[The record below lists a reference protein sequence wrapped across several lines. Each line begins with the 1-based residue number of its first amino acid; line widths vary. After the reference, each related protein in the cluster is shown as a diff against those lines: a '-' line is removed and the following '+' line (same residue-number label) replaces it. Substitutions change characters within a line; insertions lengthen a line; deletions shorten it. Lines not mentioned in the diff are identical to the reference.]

1 MASLNFNHAQ
11 SNSKKWAKKIKLP
24 QMKFFFKKQLL
35 KFSCTHSPLS
45 FCKILKQFLEPI
57 QSYEDKPFLG
67 QKWPI
72 CPEQIFFGINY
83 YYFYPPIGPFHCA
96 KFKKISY
103 SGSWVMRLCHFGA
116 QNGLFASKTFLEK
129 IINII
134 FIYLLV
140 PLKKKNSYSGSR
152 SFLGS
157 KWPICPNE
165 NLFRKPVHEPCF
177 FHSCL
182 STCQKSKSD
191 MNLLVKYWWLKNTE
205 ISLAERHFWL

>member
-72 CPEQIFFGINY
+72 CPEKFFLEQTIITFIHLLALFIVQNL
-83 YYFYPPIGPFHCA
+83 
-96 KFKKISY
+96 KKISY

-140 PLKKKNSYSGSR
+140 PLKKKKFLQRIQIISGLKMAHLPKWE
-152 SFLGS
+152 SFQKTCSWALFLS
-157 KWPICPNE
+157 FMPIYMPKIKV
-165 NLFRKPVHEPCF
+165 R
-177 FHSCL
+177 
-182 STCQKSKSD
+182 
-191 MNLLVKYWWLKNTE
+191 Y
-205 ISLAERHFWL
+205 

>member
-72 CPEQIFFGINY
+72 CPEQIFFGTNY

-140 PLKKKNSYSGSR
+140 TLKKKFLQRIQIISGLKMAHLPKWE
-152 SFLGS
+152 SFQKTCSWALFLS
-157 KWPICPNE
+157 FMPIYMPKIKV
-165 NLFRKPVHEPCF
+165 R
-177 FHSCL
+177 
-182 STCQKSKSD
+182 
-191 MNLLVKYWWLKNTE
+191 Y
-205 ISLAERHFWL
+205 

>member
-72 CPEQIFFGINY
+72 CPEQIFFGTNY

-96 KFKKISY
+96 KFKKNFLQRILSY
-103 SGSWVMRLCHFGA
+103 EV
-116 QNGLFASKTFLEK
+116 
-129 IINII
+129 
-134 FIYLLV
+134 V
-140 PLKKKNSYSGSR
+140 PFWGP
-152 SFLGS
+152 
-157 KWPICPNE
+157 KWPIC
-165 NLFRKPVHEPCF
+165 
-177 FHSCL
+177 
-182 STCQKSKSD
+182 
-191 MNLLVKYWWLKNTE
+191 LKNFFGE
-205 ISLAERHFWL
+205 YY